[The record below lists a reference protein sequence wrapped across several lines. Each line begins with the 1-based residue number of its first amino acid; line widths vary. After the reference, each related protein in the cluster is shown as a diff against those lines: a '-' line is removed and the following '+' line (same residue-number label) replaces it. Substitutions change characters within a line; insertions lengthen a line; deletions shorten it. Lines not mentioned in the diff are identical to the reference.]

1 MYIIGGP
8 IPDARSWLTRLGAPR
23 GPFPTCV
30 PRNGRGLRSYKGNP
44 WDFHGFSTF
53 FPCLPQATLGS
64 HET

>member
-44 WDFHGFSTF
+44 WIFMDFPHF